1 MKRKAG
7 KTLAAAF
14 ALAAAL
20 SGCGG
25 AQTEQETKDKAVL
38 AVSFGTSYEDSRE
51 KTIGAVETALQ
62 TAFPDYEVRRAF
74 TSQTIID
81 ILAERD
87 DIQIDNVTEALE
99 QAVADG
105 IETLVVQPTHLM
117 SGYEYMD
124 LAKELTEYKDSFIQV
139 ALAKPLLSGEADF
152 DAVAEAIVAD
162 TAAYAQ
168 EGTAI
173 CFMGHGTEADANGV
187 YEKLQE
193 VLREK
198 GHENYFIGTVEAE
211 PSFEDVLA
219 GIKAGGY
226 TRVVLQPLML
236 VAGDHANQDMA
247 GDGEDSWKTWFT
259 KEGYE
264 VECVIRGLGE
274 IPAIQELYITHTQAA
289 VDSLEE

>member
-1 MKRKAG
+1 M
-7 KTLAAAF
+7 
-14 ALAAAL
+14 
-20 SGCGG
+20 
-25 AQTEQETKDKAVL
+25 
-38 AVSFGTSYEDSRE
+38 
-51 KTIGAVETALQ
+51 
-62 TAFPDYEVRRAF
+62 
-74 TSQTIID
+74 
-81 ILAERD
+81 
-87 DIQIDNVTEALE
+87 TEALE
-99 QAVADG
+99 RAVADG

-117 SGYEYMD
+117 SGYEYTD

-236 VAGDHANQDMA
+236 VAGDHANNDMA
-247 GDGEDSWKTWFT
+247 GDGEDSWKTRFT

>member
-7 KTLAAAF
+7 KILAAAF
-14 ALAAAL
+14 VLAAVL
-20 SGCGG
+20 SGCGS

-38 AVSFGTSYEDSRE
+38 AVSFGTSYADSRE
-51 KTIGAVETALQ
+51 KTIGAVEEALR
-62 TAFPDYEVRRAF
+62 TAFPDYQVRRAF

-81 ILAERD
+81 ILSERD
-87 DIQIDNVTEALE
+87 GLEIDNVGQALDRAAE
-99 QAVADG
+99 EG
-105 IETLVVQPTHLM
+105 IRRLVVQPTHLM
-117 SGYEYMD
+117 SGYEYTE
-124 LAKELTEYKDSFIQV
+124 LAEELAAHKDAFAEL
-139 ALAKPLLSGEADF
+139 ALAKPLLSSDGDF
-152 DAVAEAIVAD
+152 NAVAEAIVAD
-162 TAAYAQ
+162 TAAYDT

-173 CFMGHGTEADANGV
+173 CFLGHGTEADANGV

-236 VAGDHANQDMA
+236 VAGDHANNDMA
-247 GDGEDSWKTWFT
+247 GDGEDSWKSRFAQ
-259 KEGYE
+259 EGFQ
-264 VECVIRGLGE
+264 VECVLRGLGE
-274 IPAIQELYITHTQAA
+274 IPAIQDIYAAHTQAA
-289 VDSLEE
+289 VDSLEK